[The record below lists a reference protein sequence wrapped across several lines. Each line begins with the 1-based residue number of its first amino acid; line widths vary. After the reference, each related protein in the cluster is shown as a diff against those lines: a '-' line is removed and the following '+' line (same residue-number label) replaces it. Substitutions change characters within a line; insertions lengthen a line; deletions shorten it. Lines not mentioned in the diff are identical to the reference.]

1 MPALS
6 VIKLRRGEAQAWTD
20 ENPILALG
28 EPGYE
33 TDTGKLKIGDGSSN
47 WNSLPYFDPV
57 SGKYQPLDPELTALA
72 GLTPGANLLPYFDS
86 PTSAATTILTPFART
101 ILDDANA
108 SEVIATIGAIPSSEK
123 GSANGVATLDGSGKV
138 PVSQLPSAIMTYE
151 GLWNASTNNPTL
163 ADGTGDAGQ
172 VYRVSVAGTQNLGS
186 GNITFDVGDY
196 VIYNGTVWEKSDTT
210 DSVVSVNGSTGIV
223 TVNAINQLTG
233 DVTTTVASGSESKV
247 ATIANGAVTG
257 SKIANNTITDAN
269 INANA
274 AIAESKLAL
283 DHSTSSL
290 NAAIATKQPLDPTLT
305 ALAAYNTNGLLVQ
318 TAPDTF
324 TGRAI
329 VAADAKISVI
339 NGDGVSGNPTIGLG
353 STTGSGNTVVL
364 ANSPQITT
372 PQVSNGITTG
382 DTTFNLVNTTATT
395 VNFAGAATTI
405 NIGSVTG
412 NTTINNGLTV
422 GGILVAAH
430 TQLVIDGGTP

>member
-1 MPALS
+1 MAAIS
-6 VIKLRRGEAQAWTD
+6 VIRIRRGTAAAWNTAD
-20 ENPILALG
+20 PILALG

-47 WNSLPYFDPV
+47 WSSLPYFDPV
-57 SGKYQPLDPELTALA
+57 SGNYQPLDDELTALA
-72 GLTPGANLLPYFDS
+72 GLTSAADALPYFTG
-86 PTSAATTILTPFART
+86 PGSAATTTLTPFART
-101 ILDDANA
+101 ILDDASA
-108 SEVIATIGAIPSSEK
+108 SQVITTIGAIPSSEK

-151 GLWNASTNNPTL
+151 GVWDASTNTPTL

-172 VYRVSVAGTQNLGS
+172 VYRVSVAGTQDLGS

-196 VIYNGTVWEKSDTT
+196 VIYNGSVWEKSDTT
-210 DSVVSVNGSTGIV
+210 DSVVSVNGGTGIV

-257 SKIANNTITDAN
+257 SKIANDTITNAN
-269 INANA
+269 ISSSA

-283 DHSTSSL
+283 DYSTSSL
-290 NAAIATKQPLDPTLT
+290 NTAIAGKQPLDPTLT

-318 TAPDTF
+318 TASDTF
-324 TGRAI
+324 AGRAI
-329 VAADAKISVI
+329 VAADAKVSVT

-364 ANSPQITT
+364 ADSPQITT
-372 PQVSNGITTG
+372 PQVSTSITTG

-405 NIGSVTG
+405 NIGAASG
-412 NTTINNGLTV
+412 TTTVNNGLTV
-422 GGILVAAH
+422 SGLLTASNTA
-430 TQLVIDGGTP
+430 LVIDGGTP